1 MVNSQE
7 DYISVTVLFV
17 VNLLNYVDR
26 YTVAGVL
33 TAVQTY
39 YNISDSLGGLIQTV
53 FLISFMV
60 FSPICG
66 YLGDRFNRK
75 WIMII
80 GVGIWLGAVLG
91 SSFVPANHFW
101 LFLVLRSFV
110 GIGEA
115 SYSNVAPSLISDMFN
130 GQKRSTVFMIF
141 YFAIPVGSGLGFIV
155 GSNVATLTGHWQWGI
170 RVSAIAGFI
179 VMIALVLFT
188 YEPERGAADRANGD
202 AKDTVVTTNTTYLED
217 LVILLKTP
225 TLVAC
230 TWGYTALVFVSGT
243 LSWWE
248 PTVIQHLTA
257 WHQGLNDT
265 KELPTTD
272 KDRVALYF
280 GAITTAGGLIGVIF
294 GSMLSKWLVTG
305 WGPFK
310 RFQTERAPPLVS
322 GGGALL
328 AAPLL
333 LIGMIFGE
341 KSLVL
346 LYIMIFFGLTF
357 LCFNWGLNIDML
369 TTVIHPNRRSTAF
382 SYFVLV
388 SHLFGDASGPYLI
401 GLISDLIRH
410 GSTLPKDQYHSLV
423 TATYCCVALL
433 LISAGLYFV
442 SSLTLVSDRR
452 KFRMEMGLDD
462 LQSKPIRTSTDS
474 LERIGANDEVMSSR
488 L

>member
-1 MVNSQE
+1 MKNEKSQ
-7 DYISVTVLFV
+7 SFV
-17 VNLLNYVDR
+17 RLNY
-26 YTVAGVL
+26 G
-33 TAVQTY
+33 
-39 YNISDSLGGLIQTV
+39 
-53 FLISFMV
+53 
-60 FSPICG
+60 SPSNL
-66 YLGDRFNRK
+66 YSKNLQ
-75 WIMII
+75 
-80 GVGIWLGAVLG
+80 
-91 SSFVPANHFW
+91 HFW

-170 RVSAIAGFI
+170 RVSAIAGLI

-188 YEPERGAADRANGD
+188 YEPERGAADKAMGES
-202 AKDTVVTTNTTYLED
+202 KDVVVTTNTTYLED

-265 KELPTTD
+265 KDLASTD

-294 GSMLSKWLVTG
+294 GSMLSKWLVAG
-305 WGPFK
+305 WGPF
-310 RFQTERAPPLVS
+310 RRLQTDRAQPLVA

-328 AAPLL
+328 AAPFL
-333 LIGMIFGE
+333 LIGMIFGD

-346 LYIMIFFGLTF
+346 LYIMIFFGITF
-357 LCFNWGLNIDML
+357 MCFNWGLNIDML
-369 TTVIHPNRRSTAF
+369 T
-382 SYFVLV
+382 
-388 SHLFGDASGPYLI
+388 
-401 GLISDLIRH
+401 
-410 GSTLPKDQYHSLV
+410 
-423 TATYCCVALL
+423 
-433 LISAGLYFV
+433 
-442 SSLTLVSDRR
+442 VSDATL
-452 KFRMEMGLDD
+452 KFLNSMSETGCSVIDF
-462 LQSKPIRTSTDS
+462 PDS
-474 LERIGANDEVMSSR
+474 Y
-488 L
+488 

>member
-1 MVNSQE
+1 MVNSQK
-7 DYISVTVLFV
+7 DYISVTVLFI

-33 TAVQTY
+33 TQVQTY

-53 FLISFMV
+53 FLISFMI
-60 FSPICG
+60 FSPVCG

-179 VMIALVLFT
+179 VTIALVLLT
-188 YEPERGAADRANGD
+188 YEPERGAAERALGKSEN
-202 AKDTVVTTNTTYLED
+202 VVLAVNTTYLQD
-217 LVILLKTP
+217 LIILCKTP

-265 KELPTTD
+265 KNLSSSD

-280 GAITTAGGLIGVIF
+280 GALTTAGGLIGVIL
-294 GSMLSKWLVTG
+294 GSMLSKWLTTG

-310 RFQTERAPPLVS
+310 KFQTERAQPLVS
-322 GGGALL
+322 GAGALL

-333 LIGMIFGE
+333 LIAMIFGD

-346 LYIMIFFGLTF
+346 LYIMVFFGLTF

-369 TTVIHPNRRSTAF
+369 TRSAF
-382 SYFVLV
+382 D
-388 SHLFGDASGPYLI
+388 HFGLDWI
-401 GLISDLIRH
+401 GLDWILVKLQK
-410 GSTLPKDQYHSLV
+410 STPNITVQGPTGNPQKSPPHD
-423 TATYCCVALL
+423 
-433 LISAGLYFV
+433 
-442 SSLTLVSDRR
+442 
-452 KFRMEMGLDD
+452 
-462 LQSKPIRTSTDS
+462 
-474 LERIGANDEVMSSR
+474 
-488 L
+488 